1 MFPAEDVGRR
11 WLNHSTHFNVGTSR
25 ASWVGRVYPGFPW
38 HLREGRSRPC
48 GVFMSWR
55 RKLSVEFKCGAVEQG
70 CSEGRR
76 NGAAGAGCYGIGNDD
91 RFSVEVWWV
100 GGAGVFAHPGRLQA
114 NGPRHR
120 AEAVADHGVAIN
132 AHLAQCGIDV
142 VFAHRPPMAAHARKE
157 AFAAACQRVQVAE
170 GRHGLRGQRDDVRG
184 VGCGG
189 GLAPFV
195 QDRCQDGFGVFQL
208 RRTLGACF
216 GEGHGRVSAQPDHA
230 RLARVAIAPD
240 A

>member
-1 MFPAEDVGRR
+1 M
-11 WLNHSTHFNVGTSR
+11 
-25 ASWVGRVYPGFPW
+25 
-38 HLREGRSRPC
+38 
-48 GVFMSWR
+48 
-55 RKLSVEFKCGAVEQG
+55 
-70 CSEGRR
+70 
-76 NGAAGAGCYGIGNDD
+76 
-91 RFSVEVWWV
+91 
-100 GGAGVFAHPGRLQA
+100 FAHPGRLQA

-132 AHLAQCGIDV
+132 AHLAQCGIDG

-230 RLARVAIAPD
+230 RLACVAVPIAPD
-240 A
+240 ARAVGGVLRCTAHCCLRCGRRSLSASLCAAWYRSAWEQADCE